1 MPTGSAGRWA
11 SAAVP
16 AFIAVL
22 MVALALVV
30 LFVPFEILAKGPKL
44 GVLVSTLAG
53 SIGELGTRLVFAVPM
68 LLLAYAAW
76 RECQAGGKDEAG
88 GGQVSGK

>member
-30 LFVPFEILAKGPKL
+30 LLVPFDTLAKGPKL
-44 GVLVSTLAG
+44 GALVSALAD

-76 RECQAGGKDEAG
+76 RECRAEKE
-88 GGQVSGK
+88 

>member
-1 MPTGSAGRWA
+1 MARTR

-30 LFVPFEILAKGPKL
+30 LFVPFDTLAKGPKL
-44 GVLVSTLAG
+44 GALVSALAD

-76 RECQAGGKDEAG
+76 RECRTGEK
-88 GGQVSGK
+88 

>member
-1 MPTGSAGRWA
+1 MARTR

-30 LFVPFEILAKGPKL
+30 LLVPFEILARGPKL
-44 GVLVSTLAG
+44 GALVSALAG
-53 SIGELGTRLVFAVPM
+53 SIGELATRLVFAVPM

-76 RECQAGGKDEAG
+76 RECRAEEK
-88 GGQVSGK
+88 

>member
-1 MPTGSAGRWA
+1 MSRTR

-22 MVALALVV
+22 MVALAIVV
-30 LFVPFEILAKGPKL
+30 LVVPFETLARGQKL
-44 GVLVSTLAG
+44 GALVSALSGAV
-53 SIGELGTRLVFAVPM
+53 GELGTRLVFAMPM

>member
-1 MPTGSAGRWA
+1 MPRGCAGRWA

-30 LFVPFEILAKGPKL
+30 LLVPFEILARGPRL
-44 GVLVSTLAG
+44 GALVSALAG
-53 SIGELGTRLVFAVPM
+53 SIGELGARLVFAVPT

-76 RECQAGGKDEAG
+76 RECRAEKE
-88 GGQVSGK
+88 

>member
-1 MPTGSAGRWA
+1 MPTGSTGRSA

-30 LFVPFEILAKGPKL
+30 LLVPFETLAQGPKL
-44 GVLVSTLAG
+44 GALVSALAG
-53 SIGELGTRLVFAVPM
+53 AIGELGTRLVFAVPM

-76 RECQAGGKDEAG
+76 RECRTGEK
-88 GGQVSGK
+88 